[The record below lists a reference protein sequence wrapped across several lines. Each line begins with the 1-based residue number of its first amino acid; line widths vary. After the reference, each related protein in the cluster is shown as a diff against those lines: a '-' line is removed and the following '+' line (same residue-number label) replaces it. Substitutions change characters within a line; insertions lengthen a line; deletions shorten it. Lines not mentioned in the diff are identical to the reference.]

1 MKQRKNREGTEAL
14 GRPYRVTLDEVGREM
29 ETLCIVNIPICRV
42 VVDGFNSVQS
52 VTTRRLDSVCVN
64 ICLS

>member
-14 GRPYRVTLDEVGREM
+14 GRLCGVILDELGTEM

-42 VVDGFNSVQS
+42 VADRF
-52 VTTRRLDSVCVN
+52 RRLFCPVSHHQQT
-64 ICLS
+64 